1 MFINQRHWL
10 LSAADKG
17 ANGGASSDDPVAQ
30 AFEKL
35 LERKGGDT
43 YATAMML
50 FEENKKH
57 RDRIADLNDQLPG
70 EGAVVLSASEAKDWE
85 AYKAFGS
92 VSKVRQG
99 LDQRDQL
106 QSDVESL
113 HREATLRKV
122 AEVAGFKLTVLAE
135 RDELARARGKDLAF
149 EVREVEA
156 NGVRAQVA
164 FVKEGDVERTLNDY
178 AEEHWVDVLPV
189 LRIQPQ
195 TTQSNGKPFLAQH
208 PGTGGA
214 KPLNTKAQAEAVLS
228 KAYQNVN
235 VE

>member
-10 LSAADKG
+10 LTVPDKG
-17 ANGGASSDDPVAQ
+17 GNGGASSDDPVAQ

-43 YATAMML
+43 YATAVML
-50 FEENKKH
+50 FEENKKY
-57 RDRIADLNDQLPG
+57 RDRIADLSGQLPG
-70 EGAVVLSASEAKDWE
+70 EDAVVLSASEAKDWE

-106 QSDVESL
+106 QMDVDSM

-122 AEVAGFKLTVLAE
+122 ADVAGFKLTVLAE

-149 EVREVEA
+149 EIRDIEV
-156 NGVRAQVA
+156 NGVKAPVA
-164 FVKEGDVERTLNDY
+164 FVKEGDVERTLTDY

-189 LRIQPQ
+189 LRVQPQ
-195 TTQSNGKPFLAQH
+195 TVQSNGKPFLAQH

-214 KPLNTKAQAEAVLS
+214 KPVNTKAQAESVLS
-228 KAYQNVN
+228 KAYPTQA
-235 VE
+235 